1 MKKFVNELAPKQK
14 KIYDY
19 ITSNVTDDGSD
30 LIGLLEEVS
39 EYYEAVP
46 EHICEYYTEL
56 KEIEKIEVIHFVTRY
71 ILRKN

>member
-1 MKKFVNELAPKQK
+1 MLYALPVRVLYRR
-14 KIYDY
+14 I
-19 ITSNVTDDGSD
+19 S
-30 LIGLLEEVS
+30 GLKEVS

-46 EHICEYYTEL
+46 EHICEYCAEL